1 MHQEA
6 VGRPMEILLIED
18 SLVAAKV
25 TIGALSRS
33 GIDHRLTWMSDGQDA
48 RSFLL
53 REKKYSRAPRP
64 DLILLDLNL
73 PRVDGKTLL
82 AEIRHSEDLKE
93 VPVVIMTGEMGEEGA
108 EEFQPLDV
116 QGFLPKPVDLDAF
129 LRLVEELKGF
139 WKADMILVKSSPG
152 AT

>member
-33 GIDHRLTWMSDGQDA
+33 GIEHRLTWVSDGREA
-48 RSFLL
+48 KEFLFQQG
-53 REKKYSRAPRP
+53 KYARAPRP

-73 PRVDGKTLL
+73 PHIDGKTLL
-82 AEIRHSEDLKE
+82 SEIRCTEELKE
-93 VPVVIMTGEMGEEGA
+93 IPVVIMTGAMGESGILQ
-108 EEFQPLDV
+108 FRDLDV
-116 QGFLPKPVDLDAF
+116 QGYLTKPVDLDQF
-129 LRLVEELKGF
+129 LELVEELKGY
-139 WKADMILVKSSPG
+139 WKADMILG
-152 AT
+152 QQ